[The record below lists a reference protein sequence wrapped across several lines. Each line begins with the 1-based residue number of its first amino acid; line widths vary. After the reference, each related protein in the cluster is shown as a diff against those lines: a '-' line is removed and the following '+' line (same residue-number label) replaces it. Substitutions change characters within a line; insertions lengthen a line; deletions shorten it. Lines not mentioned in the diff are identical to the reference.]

1 LHFFVGHGGATV
13 NLLLIILTIIILTA
27 TGMYVLVQDWRAL
40 ANRLFVFF
48 VFVAI
53 AYMCV
58 AVMRLASQSWEE
70 IWFFH
75 GLTAPLLAIDAWL
88 LIWLILAIFMPHLY
102 VRRGIRWL
110 LAMPYLIMTLFLL
123 LDWYAG
129 FGLVR
134 ISDGLEEGG
143 RLFFPV
149 GPIFAPIVALY
160 TLGGMLA
167 PIIMLLSVIRQNRQ
181 ALHPALWLS
190 GGIMLS
196 FVAGAFFGELSFT
209 GLSYVSMLPLYLAF
223 GWVTLRYQVFRPSS
237 VALRTAVEHLPDGIV
252 VLDTQRRVR
261 FANRAAQRLVS
272 LTDAGDMPFEDAL
285 ARAGFNEQTSPDDR
299 IVDLRRFHRDG
310 EVATTLVVSEAA
322 IEGERGSASVL
333 ILRDMTT
340 VEQQKAALAAS
351 RAALEERTAA
361 LECSLKE
368 IQERDALI
376 TRLTLPLIPLSD
388 GVLAMPLIGA
398 FDGARC
404 EALIALLLKRIEER
418 SARVVLLDL
427 TGITGFD
434 ESLAAA
440 LRQAADSA
448 RLMGAHIA
456 LCGIRPDIA
465 ESIVHERMHLNSVR
479 LFATMQEGVAALLG
493 HNR

>member
-1 LHFFVGHGGATV
+1 M
-13 NLLLIILTIIILTA
+13 NLILILLTLVVLTTS
-27 TGMYVLVQDWRAL
+27 GVYVLVQDRHATP
-40 ANRLFVFF
+40 NRLFTFF
-48 VFVAI
+48 ALSMI
-53 AYMCV
+53 ILTGAA
-58 AVMRLASQSWEE
+58 AVRLTSRNLQE
-70 IWFFH
+70 IWFVS
-75 GLTAPLLAIDAWL
+75 GMLAPLLAASSWL
-88 LIWLILAIFMPHLY
+88 LIWLILALFIPHRY
-102 VRRGIRWL
+102 AQPSVRWS
-110 LAMPYLIMTLFLL
+110 LAAPYIIMTTLL
-123 LDWYAG
+123 TLDWYG
-129 FGLVR
+129 SFGVVWR
-134 ISDGLEEGG
+134 DVIHSDTGTVVFS
-143 RLFFPV
+143 R
-149 GPIFAPIVALY
+149 GPIAFPTLMLY
-160 TLGGMLA
+160 IFGGMIVPLTFLTTIA
-167 PIIMLLSVIRQNRQ
+167 IRYPRMR
-181 ALHPALWLS
+181 APALWLT
-190 GGIMLS
+190 GGAAIS
-196 FVAGAFFGELSFT
+196 YVAGFLFGSLS
-209 GLSYVSMLPLYLAF
+209 LPVLNYVSLLPLHLAF
-223 GWVTLRYQVFRPSS
+223 GLVTLRYQVFRPSS

-285 ARAGFNEQTSPDDR
+285 ARAGFNEQTSPDESDR
-299 IVDLRRFHRDG
+299 DLRRFHRDG

-418 SARVVLLDL
+418 SARMVLLDL